1 MWVSSVLCIS
11 VLSSLFCFP
20 PASASKFIDDN
31 HEALFSSNMWDVT
44 HEIPGQLYNLIWN
57 LDIGVLIIIADSRLV
72 STPALTE
79 NVGAGPTFNFFKI
92 SHLEF
97 EVKRKCVTLRLIALK
112 SEDHWQIQRKPAEII
127 SAESFV
133 LKLVFQFL
141 GTISHR
147 ATAIVWC
154 WQKPR

>member
-1 MWVSSVLCIS
+1 MWAQFYV
-11 VLSSLFCFP
+11 SLFCFP
-20 PASASKFIDDN
+20 PASAPQFIDDN
-31 HEALFSSNMWDVT
+31 HEALFSSWSNMWDVT
-44 HEIPGQLYNLIWN
+44 HEIPGQVYNLIWN

-147 ATAIVWC
+147 ARAIVWC